1 MTLKPLSDRVVI
13 KMLEA
18 EETTKGG
25 IILAGS
31 AKEKPQ
37 TAEMNAETLQRG
49 PDSNMEY
56 LETRPREGA
65 EAETEGPMKMDRQSL
80 RETV

>member
-1 MTLKPLSDRVVI
+1 MEWSWQNSQLASDTGVVW
-13 KMLEA
+13 
-18 EETTKGG
+18 
-25 IILAGS
+25 
-31 AKEKPQ
+31 EKPQ
-37 TAEMNAETLQRG
+37 TAEMNAETLPRG